1 MAATN
6 KHHEEQTECLSDHG
20 TTTSAFLRQEYFDL
34 VLHSEHHPWDNRIV
48 IWFST
53 HVQDDMH
60 ADWLGR
66 STYQIVHPFRW
77 RGSCDSPYT
86 SDRLAPATYNLQWLR
101 IRHNA
106 LEVHAATT

>member
-1 MAATN
+1 
-6 KHHEEQTECLSDHG
+6 
-20 TTTSAFLRQEYFDL
+20 
-34 VLHSEHHPWDNRIV
+34 
-48 IWFST
+48 
-53 HVQDDMH
+53 MH